1 MSYHDLTEVAKELF
15 EKLKWADEKYVMIQN
30 RKERITEMEIIT
42 IKISRPSLPRFK
54 LVTERGTVLLLTPSQ
69 FLKKKYIIV
78 KDGKE
83 QVVSGA

>member
-1 MSYHDLTEVAKELF
+1 MTYHDLMEIAKELF
-15 EKLKWADEKYVMIQN
+15 EKLKYADEKYIMIQN
-30 RKERITEMEIIT
+30 KKERIIEMEIVT

-54 LVTERGTVLLLTPSQ
+54 LVTEKGTTLLLTPSQ

-78 KDGKE
+78 KNGKE

>member
-1 MSYHDLTEVAKELF
+1 MTYNDLIEVAKELF
-15 EKLKWADEKYVMIQN
+15 EKLKYADEKYVMIQN
-30 RKERITEMEIIT
+30 QKEKIMEMEIVT

-54 LVTERGTVLLLTPSQ
+54 LVTEKGTVLLLTPSQ
-69 FLKKKYIIV
+69 FLKKKYIII